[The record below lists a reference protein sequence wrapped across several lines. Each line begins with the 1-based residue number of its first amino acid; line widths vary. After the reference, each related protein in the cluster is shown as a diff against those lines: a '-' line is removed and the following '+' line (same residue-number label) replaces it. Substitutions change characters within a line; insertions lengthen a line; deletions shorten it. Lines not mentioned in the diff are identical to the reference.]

1 MVKEKLLDKVRYA
14 IRVRHLSYRTE
25 ETYSDIVKWLS
36 LEQLSSCYYG
46 NIRHKPQNWTFA
58 F

>member
-25 ETYSDIVKWLS
+25 EAYSDIV
-36 LEQLSSCYYG
+36 
-46 NIRHKPQNWTFA
+46 
-58 F
+58 